1 MPWASCRR
9 NHKRPWLPPNNEWG
23 QVRPHRPEGNT
34 LLSFAERGSSYHL
47 NDCHIVS
54 FLWGRPQLVTS
65 GWVQRIPRSDRG
77 DFGYP
82 WCIWLGLL
90 WRLSHLLGVPT
101 HFLRRF
107 CWMATARLCH
117 TVHYLI
123 STDTF
128 HFPYCASCKSVR
140 LFSTRIS
147 VFFNRRAAARYRALT
162 SIIPGREMISWNLSY

>member
-1 MPWASCRR
+1 MPWASWRR

-77 DFGYP
+77 TLAIRDVFGLGCSGDPHIYSEFQRAFQEGFVEWQPLDFVTLFV
-82 WCIWLGLL
+82 IW
-90 WRLSHLLGVPT
+90 SAHI
-101 HFLRRF
+101 RF
-107 CWMATARLCH
+107 
-117 TVHYLI
+117 
-123 STDTF
+123 TF
-128 HFPYCASCKSVR
+128 HAMPRAKVLDCFLYNP
-140 LFSTRIS
+140 STAAN
-147 VFFNRRAAARYRALT
+147 NRY
-162 SIIPGREMISWNLSY
+162 SLS

>member
-34 LLSFAERGSSYHL
+34 LLSFVERGSSYHL

-65 GWVQRIPRSDRG
+65 GWLQRIPRSDRG
-77 DFGYP
+77 TLAIHDVFG
-82 WCIWLGLL
+82 LGC
-90 WRLSHLLGVPT
+90 SGDPHIYSGVPT
-101 HFLRRF
+101 CFSRRF

-117 TVHYLI
+117 TLRYLI

-128 HFPYCASCKSVR
+128 HFPYSASCKNVR
-140 LFSTRIS
+140 LFSS
-147 VFFNRRAAARYRALT
+147 HVALPT
-162 SIIPGREMISWNLSY
+162 